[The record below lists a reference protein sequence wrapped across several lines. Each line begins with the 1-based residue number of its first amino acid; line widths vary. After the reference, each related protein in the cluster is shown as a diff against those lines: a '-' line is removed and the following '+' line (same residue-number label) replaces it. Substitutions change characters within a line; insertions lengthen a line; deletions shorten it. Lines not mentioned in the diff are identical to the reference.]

1 MTGSVF
7 IADSTGWGAS
17 NDVLFNLDRDIQE
30 VDGKKVSKHT
40 KILKIKS
47 LFLYGL
53 EIIKGKKVD
62 VVFKFD
68 DTTKLDGFTGII
80 TGQTDTTVAVTLIT
94 KTERIQEI
102 LNNIKEEN

>member
-17 NDVLFNLDRDIQE
+17 NDVLFHVDRDINE

-40 KILKIKS
+40 NILKIKS

-53 EIIKGKKVD
+53 EVLNGKKVD

-68 DTTKLDGFTGII
+68 DNNKLEGFTGLI
-80 TGQTDTTVAVTLIT
+80 TGQTNTSVAVRVLT

-102 LNNIKEEN
+102 LNKIKEEI